1 MKGNMSQCGD
11 ARKVAY
17 AGGKSVSRQAGWGA
31 SEYLSV
37 LLGLMVVWWGA
48 QQVLTLVQEHHDEF
62 TWALMMPF

>member
-1 MKGNMSQCGD
+1 MSIMRRWCGSSGRR
-11 ARKVAY
+11 AVC
-17 AGGKSVSRQAGWGA
+17 SRHKQYGWGA

-48 QQVLTLVQEHHDEF
+48 QRVLTLVQEHHDEF